1 MDYGIL
7 KAILLTFYLV
17 GLIVSDNRHLTLIV
31 YYITLIEVSWVGEAD
46 TAEWLK
52 GRIDSCFR
60 KLVGLGQFTAADQAG
75 RTHLVARLNPCQ
87 HLITTNLSL
96 GKLQRSSE
104 RK

>member
-1 MDYGIL
+1 M
-7 KAILLTFYLV
+7 LTFYLV
-17 GLIVSDNRHLTLIV
+17 GLIVSDNRHLTLIA

-46 TAEWLK
+46 NTAEWLK

-60 KLVGLGQFTAADQAG
+60 KLVGLGQFTAADTAG
-75 RTHLVARLNPCQ
+75 LTHLVAMLNPCQ